1 MKHELYFEHVITI
14 GNLYLE
20 HIFLQFEMEPVF
32 FTCVDEKDNLFICLC
47 SDIRGGQKWIISE
60 CSLYTLDRLI
70 TGTMDISSSL
80 CIPEHL
86 VLITRDLQGHEKSCM
101 INTCDVDPLDL
112 PKAGTLL
119 KCDIESAN
127 AYFMVKK
134 SGDFI
139 LNVEYV
145 SPIVNRLL
153 AYSTRLHEMVVHESE
168 LVESEKH
175 SVSEQEP
182 HTHTIDYHNLDDVN
196 TELYLSAA

>member
-60 CSLYTLDRLI
+60 SSLYTLNRLI
-70 TGTMDISSSL
+70 TGNIDISSAL

-86 VLITRDLQGHEKSCM
+86 VLIARDLQGHEKSCM
-101 INTCDVDPLDL
+101 INTCDVNPLDL

-119 KCDIESAN
+119 KCDMESAIT
-127 AYFMVKK
+127 YFMVKK
-134 SGDFI
+134 SNALI
-139 LNVEYV
+139 LNAKCT

-153 AYSTRLHEMVVHESE
+153 AYSTRLNEMVVHERE
-168 LVESEKH
+168 LVENEKH
-175 SVSEQEP
+175 NVSEHEP
-182 HTHTIDYHNLDDVN
+182 HNHHNLDDAN